1 MNPEQEFEALR
12 GRRDRAFRALETAL
26 TKNVLDWGFASK
38 ALLPPQEHTSDGA
51 TFLRAALKREA
62 WGPSNGDSLRGV
74 FVAWNLKKPA
84 RLIEEFLAQHP
95 PEKYKAAEEAYLA
108 WHEIKVELEREE
120 KRRPPPTRSWIGSGG
135 ETIPD
140 ETHMAAYL
148 LKQLVPIPTPP
159 AGWTIGIMCDG
170 EACTKAPT
178 RWLPSNKQGAA
189 VRAACASLR
198 CATTA
203 AATIQSDLCRNARL
217 PCGVKGCRNSHVYE
231 FKCAADGCAK
241 VVRSCCTGHTGEAL
255 SAHLPHPPPE
265 KRCSVESCFERS
277 TRSEPCASCG
287 EEKRKCEAH
296 GYTQSSHRC
305 ADVPAEK
312 RCGWYHSDQCRRPWE
327 AHVACALGCGSSE
340 RACGVHN
347 YVVAPHK
354 GPWPAH
360 QSVCPEAAL
369 AIKRKELQR
378 IEALAEKSVGD
389 GRWLCVVCQDAARS
403 YAAMPCSHL
412 FGCGPCSQK
421 LAKCPICRK
430 AIESFI
436 PVYLS

>member
-51 TFLRAALKREA
+51 AFLRAALKREA

-108 WHEIKVELEREE
+108 WYEIKVELEREE
-120 KRRPPPTRSWIGSGG
+120 KRRPPTRSWIGSGG

-198 CATTA
+198 CVTTA
-203 AATIQSDLCRNARL
+203 ALKSDLYRSARL

-255 SAHLPHPPPE
+255 SAHLPHPQPE
-265 KRCSVESCFERS
+265 ERCSVESCFERS

-287 EEKRKCEAH
+287 AAKRKCDAH
-296 GYTQSSHRC
+296 GFTVSAHRC
-305 ADVPAEK
+305 ADIEVER
-312 RCGWYHSDQCRRPWE
+312 RCACYAKGCRRLWDVRVECP
-327 AHVACALGCGSSE
+327 LGCGSGE
-340 RACGVHN
+340 RVCGVH
-347 YVVAPHK
+347 ARIDAKASDSGLPFWSHREF
-354 GPWPAH
+354 
-360 QSVCPEAAL
+360 CPEAAVT
-369 AIKRKELQR
+369 IKRKELKR
-378 IEALAEKSVGD
+378 ITDLAEKAVGD

-403 YAAMPCSHL
+403 YAATPCSHL

-430 AIESFI
+430 AIEGFI